1 MDLVFSVCG
10 SVSCGLPSTE
20 FVATGA
26 VFFLVSKMLSRLL
39 LSAVDAGLVFCFL
52 FVVLLG
58 GGSGLDS
65 PCSGLSSS
73 TVLFDFLVCWLGLGG
88 GFGFWTRMGDCVP
101 IIVYTY
107 GF

>member
-10 SVSCGLPSTE
+10 SVSCCLPSTE
-20 FVATGA
+20 FDVTGA

-39 LSAVDAGLVFCFL
+39 LSAVDAGLGLCFL
-52 FVVLLG
+52 FAGLLG
-58 GGSGLDS
+58 CGSGLES
-65 PCSGLSSS
+65 RRSGLTSS